1 MSESN
6 KGYWSS
12 QEVWVNFA
20 EGEMIELTSEEKG
33 INSEG
38 RRMDWNKN
46 ASSVCVKGFC
56 LIY

>member
-33 INSEG
+33 INSEEEEWIG
-38 RRMDWNKN
+38 TRMQ
-46 ASSVCVKGFC
+46 APFV
-56 LIY
+56 